1 MASAKVGVL
10 MGSDS
15 DLEVMRKAV
24 AVLSEFNVSC
34 EVRVISAHRTPQLA
48 AEYASTA
55 EERGIRVV
63 IAGAG
68 AAAHLAGV
76 LAAHTILPVIG
87 VPLAATPLAG
97 TDALYATVQMPGG
110 IPVAA
115 MAIGGAGA
123 KNAALF
129 ALEILALSDESI
141 SVKLKDYRVEMAK
154 KVAEKD
160 ARVRKE
166 LGGK

>member
-1 MASAKVGVL
+1 MASVKVGIL

-15 DLEVMRKAV
+15 DLEVMRKA
-24 AVLSEFNVSC
+24 AGVLSEFNVAF
-34 EVRVISAHRTPQLA
+34 EVRVISAHRTPHVA

-55 EERGIRVV
+55 EERGVKVI

-68 AAAHLAGV
+68 AAAHLGGV
-76 LAAHTILPVIG
+76 LAAHTTLPVIG

-129 ALEILALSDESI
+129 CNLILSPDFPLPHACRG
-141 SVKLKDYRVEMAK
+141 VARRAK
-154 KVAEKD
+154 TGPHA
-160 ARVRKE
+160 
-166 LGGK
+166 